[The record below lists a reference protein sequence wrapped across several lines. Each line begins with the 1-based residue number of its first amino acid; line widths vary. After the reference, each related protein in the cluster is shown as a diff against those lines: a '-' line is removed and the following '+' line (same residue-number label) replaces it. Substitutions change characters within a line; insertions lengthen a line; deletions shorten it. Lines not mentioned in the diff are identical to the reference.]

1 MSPLSPFKGIENKHN
16 VYRGK
21 DYMKS
26 FVNP

>member
-1 MSPLSPFKGIENKHN
+1 MSTLSPFKGIENKHN
-16 VYRGK
+16 VYGGK